1 MGVVNVTPDSFFPA
15 SRTSL
20 HDDAVTRGLAHFR
33 DEPATRAEA
42 LAFIHQR
49 RSTWR

>member
-1 MGVVNVTPDSFFPA
+1 MLEAEHFCMAMRGVKKEGMTTVTS
-15 SRTSL
+15 
-20 HDDAVTRGLAHFR
+20 AVRGAFR
-33 DEPATRAEA
+33 DEAATRAEA